1 MADKTSFWNFIK
13 NNRIEIP
20 IIQRDY
26 AQGRKGKE
34 YLRKSFLS
42 DLKKALDNEPPF
54 KDTELKL
61 DFVYGSTENR
71 KLNPLD
77 GQQRLTT
84 LWLLH
89 WYIALRAGLL
99 YRACPV
105 LIKFSYETRI
115 SSREF
120 CEKLCEPKNFESFSV
135 DEGIVD
141 YITNQTW
148 FYSAWKQDPTIQ
160 AMLRMLSGTR
170 IYDKNGED
178 IVDGIEEIFRYTRQ
192 PKFNYYWWIL
202 CSDKSPIK
210 FYHLALKDFGLS
222 DDLYIKMNARGK
234 QLTDF
239 ENFKADLI
247 GYITRQSEE
256 ESLEESQQKEWK
268 ELIHPK
274 DGIPIKIDTKWT
286 DFFWEN
292 KSKENRIDEIYFAFI
307 NRFFLNELIC
317 QKDGNNKYVF
327 TAKQLEEGNSVFS
340 YLYGSESD
348 DTKIEYVGIEKYK
361 DIPLLFLKNLS
372 NTLNRVPSDFNLS
385 SFNPKWVEQDFQ
397 YIPIY
402 NESSISSLE
411 QKDRIA
417 FHAITKYLQ
426 MGTFDAV
433 SFRQWMRVVWNIVE
447 NAGVNSISS
456 MIGVMRLIDE
466 LSIHSHEVYS
476 FLDSQKS
483 GKTITSNAAQ
493 EQFNQEINK
502 AVQILHGEPRSDGK
516 TWEKIIK
523 EAEQFAFFKG
533 SISFLF
539 QDGDGHPKWTDFDTK
554 WENAKKYFDTDGV
567 KDDDNNNVKYKTDAI
582 LLKAV
587 LYHVNDF
594 WKYIEYQK
602 FVFDNK
608 GETWKSNILL
618 EQGWEK
624 AVHKIMMNDL
634 SIQVRDD
641 DCLMYKNLYNSNL
654 LKYVAAQQTNSRI
667 NWIHGHRALYP
678 PRYEG
683 ILLDDDNNNFYRN
696 SILFALLSDHLI
708 TSNQKIECCDF
719 FKGWDVNFYYIKDG
733 SHVEFQWNTDN
744 HVYLVEE
751 GKWVIRDDKIEEKYD
766 KYYCF
771 DASMIKE
778 KVGFRQ
784 NLDDLIELVSK
795 DKS

>member
-13 NNRIEIP
+13 NNHIEIP

-89 WYIALRAGLL
+89 WYIALRAGFL

-178 IVDGIEEIFRYTRQ
+178 IVDGIEEIFHCTRQ
-192 PKFNYYWWIL
+192 PKFNKYWWSL
-202 CSDKSPIK
+202 CSEKSPIN

-234 QLTDF
+234 QLTSF

-256 ESLEESQQKEWK
+256 ESFEEGQQKEWK

-286 DFFWEN
+286 DIFWEN
-292 KSKENRIDEIYFAFI
+292 KSKDNRIDEIYFAFI
-307 NRFFLNELIC
+307 NRFFLNELVC

-327 TAKQLEEGNSVFS
+327 TAKELEEGNSVFS

-361 DIPLLFLKNLS
+361 DIPLIFLKNLS
-372 NTLNRVPSDFNLS
+372 NTLNRVPSDINLS
-385 SFNPKWVEQDFQ
+385 SFNPTWVGQDFQ

-402 NESSISSLE
+402 KDSSISSMGR
-411 QKDRIA
+411 KDRIV
-417 FHAITKYLQ
+417 FHAISKYIQ
-426 MGTFDAV
+426 DGAFDAV
-433 SFRQWMRVVWNIVE
+433 SFRQWLRVVWNIVE

-476 FLDSQKS
+476 FLDSQKH

-493 EQFNQEINK
+493 DQLNQEINK
-502 AVQILHGEPRSDGK
+502 AVQILHGEQRADNSP
-516 TWEKIIK
+516 WENVIVR
-523 EAEQFAFFKG
+523 AEQHAFFKG
-533 SISFLF
+533 SIHFLF
-539 QDGDGHPKWTDFDTK
+539 QDANGVARWKELFDTK
-554 WENAKKYFDTDGV
+554 WRKTEELFCGNGLCRKDCLIEIITNYLSEEKIKSFGSKYGFKYDEASIWKKFLE
-567 KDDDNNNVKYKTDAI
+567 DDDYKFEVHNILMTNPIVNQSSLFRNQLI
-582 LLKAV
+582 LLLNQINDKVWLLDNWFGNKYVLTNYVYRIPKPANGYVYAV
-587 LYHVNDF
+587 GTQRHKIIHGLIGKNVRIQIPEN
-594 WKYIEYQK
+594 
-602 FVFDNK
+602 NK
-608 GETWKSNILL
+608 GEENYT
-618 EQGWEK
+618 
-624 AVHKIMMNDL
+624 D
-634 SIQVRDD
+634 
-641 DCLMYKNLYNSNL
+641 NSSS
-654 LKYVAAQQTNSRI
+654 VI
-667 NWIHGHRALYP
+667 C
-678 PRYEG
+678 
-683 ILLDDDNNNFYRN
+683 YRG
-696 SILFALLSDHLI
+696 LFATIFYKDHPI
-708 TSNQKIECCDF
+708 RF
-719 FKGWDVNFYYIKDG
+719 
-733 SHVEFQWNTDN
+733 
-744 HVYLVEE
+744 E
-751 GKWVIRDDKIEEKYD
+751 GDDKLFLMEKDDPEKYMTDASGD
-766 KYYCF
+766 KYCRIILPNCSI
-771 DASMIKE
+771 DSVIELM
-778 KVGFRQ
+778 
-784 NLDDLIELVSK
+784 DDLINSGE
-795 DKS
+795 KSTM